1 MSALIRINVLPQQ
14 RHFPNPLLREFINLR
29 DHFIKRSTELFAA
42 GVRHHTER
50 TILAASF
57 HHGHVRSWPLTARR
71 HQLIEFLNL
80 GKTDIDFGAPF
91 TFQRVQHDWKSMI
104 GLRSKHK
111 IHIRSAPK
119 DELTLLTGNTSANT
133 NHQIRSGFFPL
144 SPTPELRKYFF
155 LRLLTH

>member
-42 GVRHHTER
+42 RVRHHTER

-91 TFQRVQHDWKSMI
+91 TFQRVQHDRKSMV

-111 IHIRSAPK
+111 IHIRSAAK

-144 SPTPELRKYFF
+144 PPTPELRKYFF